1 MSDTFVTGVTVVL
14 PRLSRWPYKLY
25 DTIDFKPG
33 GEWVEGFIG
42 MVNDDGTFEIR
53 WTPDG
58 QEEKEYTDGVKR
70 SQMRPESYKR
80 VNDRTARTYRLTPAL
95 GPLPNPSSEAFRTRL
110 NSRVRS
116 SREEATVRS
125 FSASPS
131 PHPFQLSTQLSHISR
146 TWSPPR
152 CWAWL
157 PFPSSFGSTTTRPP
171 PSG

>member
-14 PRLSRWPYKLY
+14 PRLSRWPYELY

-33 GEWVEGFIG
+33 GEWVKGTITK
-42 MVNDDGTFEIR
+42 VNDDGTFEIS

-58 QEEKEYTDGVKR
+58 QEENEDIDGVKR
-70 SQMRPESYKR
+70 SQMRPESFER

-116 SREEATVRS
+116 REREAKFRS
-125 FSASPS
+125 FLARRVGDA
-131 PHPFQLSTQLSHISR
+131 L
-146 TWSPPR
+146 
-152 CWAWL
+152 
-157 PFPSSFGSTTTRPP
+157 
-171 PSG
+171 